1 MKNPLIGPI
10 FPLAVHLEGTL
21 ILPQNIVREKIL
33 QTLKIVLMSEVL
45 VSFLSFITNIS
56 ENVSILEI
64 FVAEQNIEFNTIL
77 IVIYNS

>member
-1 MKNPLIGPI
+1 MKNPMTGLI
-10 FPLAVHLEGTL
+10 FPLAVHVERTL
-21 ILPQNIVREKIL
+21 TSLQISFREKIL

-45 VSFLSFITNIS
+45 ISFLSFITNID

-64 FVAEQNIEFNTIL
+64 FVPEQNIEFSSIL